1 MAGISRPLGVTI
13 VGLLYLF
20 LGIIGLL
27 AGITVFVAGTALEVS
42 GAGAFAGGIVILVA
56 LINLAIG
63 IGCFKGWGWVWTV
76 AVLFAF
82 INILIA
88 FYNWWVAGHSMA
100 GLTATLV
107 SIIIPLII
115 LWYLYRDNVKAFF
128 GKT

>member
-1 MAGISRPLGVTI
+1 M
-13 VGLLYLF
+13 YLF